1 MFISNNRAS
10 FYLWWKENLV
20 IHQKVSK
27 YYENDCILVSLRYSV
42 SISYVRQ
49 SSQLTQFLW
58 TQFFLSLTVQNV
70 GNSFLEQRPYL
81 LLKFQM
87 KNYHRHP
94 RIRQWLSTNW
104 DFFLLLLISMQITKC
119 ESLNWFLFS
128 LSTASV
134 KSITWLEHCLG
145 LIISIL
151 LVTFTF
157 GKNMFKNIFF
167 ETKN

>member
-1 MFISNNRAS
+1 MVVRQLVRQLVYTMFISNNRAS
-10 FYLWWKENLV
+10 FHLWWKKNLV
-20 IHQKVSK
+20 IHQKVLK

-94 RIRQWLSTNW
+94 RICQWLSSNW
-104 DFFLLLLISMQITKC
+104 DIFCYCWDQCQSQ
-119 ESLNWFLFS
+119 
-128 LSTASV
+128 SV
-134 KSITWLEHCLG
+134 NL
-145 LIISIL
+145 
-151 LVTFTF
+151 
-157 GKNMFKNIFF
+157 
-167 ETKN
+167 